1 LALLIV
7 TLGVAVF
14 VGVHLVPMMPEWR
27 AALVARLGEGGYKAT
42 FSVLALAGLIGA
54 IVAYRFTPH
63 VPLWSSPEPLRALT
77 ALLMLAAVLLFA
89 GAKGVPW
96 FRRIVRHPM
105 LWAIALLGIAHLLAN
120 GEPAGVILFGGLAA
134 FGLAWQP
141 LTDRRDAA
149 RDPAQWQEIRRTT
162 SFWPFA
168 KWHARSD
175 PVTLRP
181 LIIGAVVYV
190 ALVLLHPWLFGVP
203 VLVG

>member
-1 LALLIV
+1 LALLMV

-14 VGVHLVPMMPEWR
+14 MGVHLVPMLPEWR

-120 GEPAGVILFGGLAA
+120 GEAAGVILFGGLAA
-134 FGLAWQP
+134 LGLVWQP

-149 RDPAQWQEIRRTT
+149 LDPAKWQDTRRTT

-181 LIIGAVVYV
+181 LIIGAIVYV

>member
-1 LALLIV
+1 LALVIV
-7 TLGVAVF
+7 AVGVAVF
-14 VGVHLVPMMPEWR
+14 VGVHLIPMMPEWR
-27 AALVARLGEGGYKAT
+27 AALIARLGEGGYKAT
-42 FSVLALAGLIGA
+42 FAVLALAGLIGA

-63 VPLWSSPEPLRALT
+63 VPLWSSPGPLRVVT

-96 FRRIVRHPM
+96 FKRIVRHPM
-105 LWAIALLGIAHLLAN
+105 LWAIALLGVAHLLAN
-120 GEPAGVILFGGLAA
+120 GEVAGVILFGGLAA

-141 LTDRRDAA
+141 LTDRRDAVL
-149 RDPAQWQEIRRTT
+149 DPARWQETRRTT

-181 LIIGAVVYV
+181 LIIGALVYV
-190 ALVLLHPWLFGVP
+190 ALILLHPWLFGAP

>member
-134 FGLAWQP
+134 FGFAWQP

>member
-1 LALLIV
+1 LALLMV

-14 VGVHLVPMMPEWR
+14 MGVHLVPMMPEWR
-27 AALVARLGEGGYKAT
+27 AALIARVGEGGYKAT

-120 GEPAGVILFGGLAA
+120 GEAAGVILFGGLAA
-134 FGLAWQP
+134 LGLVWQP

-149 RDPAQWQEIRRTT
+149 LDPAKWQETQRTT

-181 LIIGAVVYV
+181 LIIGAIVYV

>member
-1 LALLIV
+1 LALLFV

-54 IVAYRFTPH
+54 IVAYRFTSH

-89 GAKGVPW
+89 GAKGAPW
-96 FRRIVRHPM
+96 FRRVVRHPM
-105 LWAIALLGIAHLLAN
+105 LWAIALLGIAHLLVN
-120 GEPAGVILFGGLAA
+120 GEPEGVILFGGLAA

-149 RDPAQWQEIRRTT
+149 LDPVGWEEIRRTT

-175 PVTLRP
+175 PITLRP

-190 ALVLLHPWLFGVP
+190 ALVLLHPWLFGMP